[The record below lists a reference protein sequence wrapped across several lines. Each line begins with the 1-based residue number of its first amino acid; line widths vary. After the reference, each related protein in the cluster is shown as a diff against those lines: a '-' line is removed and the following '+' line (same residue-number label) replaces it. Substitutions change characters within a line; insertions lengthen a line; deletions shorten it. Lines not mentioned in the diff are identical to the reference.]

1 MKRNKLKIFAI
12 TVFLLMV
19 ISLYFGVNNAENAT
33 DEEKLVILKD
43 AVNRSAL
50 QCYAIEGYYPP
61 NIDYLEKN
69 YGLIVDDTK
78 YIISYEIFASNIMP
92 VVDVFSKK

>member
-1 MKRNKLKIFAI
+1 MI
-12 TVFLLMV
+12 
-19 ISLYFGVNNAENAT
+19 ISLYLGVNNTKKAT

-61 NIDYLEKN
+61 NIDYLKEN
-69 YGLIVDDTK
+69 YGLIVDDTR
-78 YIISYEIFASNIMP
+78 YVISYEIFASNIMP
-92 VVDVFSKK
+92 VVDVFSRE